1 MATYK
6 VPNIRL
12 DYADQ
17 NKEYFE
23 QFFNLLWW

>member
-1 MATYK
+1 MAAYK

-12 DYADQ
+12 NYADR

-23 QFFNLLWW
+23 EFSNLLWW